1 MKVIFKVANA
11 TRPSRPKISSTT
23 TTPEPQVFFADKNK
37 YYPVVTQRPPYLQ
50 QEQDKSTV
58 ETAKK
63 VLRDFQKYQNEVAVK
78 QEASRM
84 HTNVADSAAAAATA
98 AVSRHAAVLYLTL
111 ALAVALQSC

>member
-11 TRPSRPKISSTT
+11 TRPKISSTT

-37 YYPVVTQRPPYLQ
+37 YYPVVTRRPPYLQ

-84 HTNVADSAAAAATA
+84 HTNVADSAAAATA